1 MSRVDN
7 LEVKVQPALQ
17 IFTQQLIKV
26 KLKWKNAF
34 LTHLDHIFSH
44 ALRLF
49 SNICQIKN
57 PFLCILISKSNISP
71 KHFGCGPAGYFEESG
86 IYESSRLCRRH
97 FTLDSFSIQW
107 DRSLYPVGFLPTLF
121 LTYWSC
127 NTQKYV
133 TKRKIRRSEDAV
145 SCRLKVRLHPLTF
158 MFSFNLCIKECL
170 QFGNKLEIHTKET
183 LCFVKADSLLK
194 FSCFYWYT
202 SLCIS

>member
-1 MSRVDN
+1 MSVFPINAMSRVDN

-34 LTHLDHIFSH
+34 LTLLDHIFSH

-97 FTLDSFSIQW
+97 FTLDSFSVQW
-107 DRSLYPVGFLPTLF
+107 DRSLYPVGVHRRYTHSNQIPPNVMSHLPIL
-121 LTYWSC
+121 
-127 NTQKYV
+127 
-133 TKRKIRRSEDAV
+133 
-145 SCRLKVRLHPLTF
+145 
-158 MFSFNLCIKECL
+158 
-170 QFGNKLEIHTKET
+170 
-183 LCFVKADSLLK
+183 
-194 FSCFYWYT
+194 
-202 SLCIS
+202 